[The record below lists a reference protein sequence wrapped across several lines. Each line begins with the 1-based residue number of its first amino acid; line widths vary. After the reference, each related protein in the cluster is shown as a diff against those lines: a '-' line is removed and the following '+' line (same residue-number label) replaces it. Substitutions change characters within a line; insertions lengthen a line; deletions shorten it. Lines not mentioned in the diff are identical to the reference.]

1 MHDSRE
7 TSLMPGNALR
17 RAFVTGFPVKHS
29 RSPKIHGH
37 WLKDF
42 GIAGS
47 YEAVEVA
54 RENFAGFIASLKDGT
69 SGFAGGNVTIPHKE
83 QAFAL
88 SDVPD
93 ELASELGASNTLY
106 MKDGRLH
113 ATNTDGYG
121 FLNNLDDRAPG
132 WTDCKHRA
140 VVLGAGGASRAIIQA
155 LRDRGFG
162 EVHVLNRTVARAQEL
177 ADRFG
182 PRIHAA
188 PMTALTE
195 RLVDADLFVN
205 TTSLGM
211 DDSDAIDIDF
221 TTMRPGALV
230 TDIVYVPLITP
241 ILSQA
246 QEQGMRIA
254 DGLGMLL
261 HQAVPGFE
269 KWFGRRPMVTEELRA
284 MIISDMEKH

>member
-1 MHDSRE
+1 MRDSRE
-7 TSLMPGNALR
+7 TLLTK
-17 RAFVTGFPVKHS
+17 AFVTGFPVKHS
-29 RSPKIHGH
+29 RSPLIHGH
-37 WLKDF
+37 WLKQFD
-42 GIAGS
+42 IAGR
-47 YEAVEVA
+47 YQAIEVA
-54 RENFAGFIASLKDGT
+54 PADFAAFIASLKDGS

-83 QAFAL
+83 MAFAL
-88 SDVPD
+88 ADEPD
-93 ELASELGASNTLY
+93 ELATELGAANTLY
-106 MKDGRLH
+106 LRDGRLK

-132 WTDCKHRA
+132 WDDSKNIA

-155 LRDRGFG
+155 LRNRGFSA
-162 EVHVLNRTVARAQEL
+162 VHVLNRTEARGQEL

-182 PRIHAA
+182 QRVHAG
-188 PMTALTE
+188 PMTALAE
-195 RLVDADLFVN
+195 RLAGADLFVN

-221 TTMRPGALV
+221 TVMLSGALV

-241 ILSQA
+241 ILAQGQA
-246 QEQGMRIA
+246 QGMRIA

-269 KWFGRRPMVTEELRA
+269 KWFSQRPEVTPELRA
-284 MIISDMEKH
+284 MIIADMGKH